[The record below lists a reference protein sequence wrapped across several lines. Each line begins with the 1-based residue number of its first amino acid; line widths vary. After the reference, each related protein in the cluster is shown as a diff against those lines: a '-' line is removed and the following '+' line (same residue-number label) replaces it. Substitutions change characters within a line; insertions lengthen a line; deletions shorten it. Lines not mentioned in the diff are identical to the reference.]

1 MKNIF
6 ESIGMSISH
15 AVDCVVEKNRRSAQ
29 INRLKLVI
37 RREERISEKAY
48 IALGKYYYHNLRDEN
63 DPVTEPHCVAID
75 QASRRMDRAITRLE
89 DLFVKQEQ
97 AEDACSGCDFDCNSC
112 QGFCGN
118 DEEEDFCCEEPAA
131 PEAACDCCTSSAEE
145 ETCHCEENSCG
156 CEEESC
162 CEEPTATEEPSDNE
176 EAPEA
181 AQPPVESTYSGVEE
195 AADPRDNREI
205 PFQ

>member
-1 MKNIF
+1 MKNIL

-15 AVDCVVEKNRRSAQ
+15 AVDCVVEKNRKSAQ

-48 IALGKYYYHNLRDEN
+48 IALGKYYYHNLRDEK
-63 DPVTEPHCVAID
+63 DPVTEPHCAAVD

-89 DLFVKQEQ
+89 ELFAQPGQE
-97 AEDACSGCDFDCNSC
+97 ESECVGCDFDCSSC
-112 QGFCGN
+112 QGFCDCE
-118 DEEEDFCCEEPAA
+118 DEEEETPSCEEPAK
-131 PEAACDCCTSSAEE
+131 
-145 ETCHCEENSCG
+145 ETET
-156 CEEESC
+156 C
-162 CEEPTATEEPSDNE
+162 CEETATEEEPCCQEAPTEETPIAPEEPTIKE
-176 EAPEA
+176 EAPESV
-181 AQPPVESTYSGVEE
+181 QPPVENTTYSGAAE

>member
-1 MKNIF
+1 MKNIL

-63 DPVTEPHCVAID
+63 DPVTEPHCVAVD
-75 QASRRMDRAITRLE
+75 QASRRLDRAITRLE
-89 DLFVKQEQ
+89 DLFAKPEQ
-97 AEDACSGCDFDCNSC
+97 TQDECSECEFDCNSC

-118 DEEEDFCCEEPAA
+118 DEEEDTCCQEAAA
-131 PEAACDCCTSSAEE
+131 PEATCDCCSSPAEE
-145 ETCHCEENSCG
+145 PSCSCEED
-156 CEEESC
+156 SC
-162 CEEPTATEEPSDNE
+162 CKESTVVEEPSDSQETTE
-176 EAPEA
+176 ETTEA
-181 AQPPVESTYSGVEE
+181 TQPPVESTYSGVEE

>member
-1 MKNIF
+1 MKNIL

-15 AVDCVVEKNRRSAQ
+15 AVDCVVEKNRKSAQ

-63 DPVTEPHCVAID
+63 DPVTEPHCAAVD
-75 QASRRMDRAITRLE
+75 QASRRLDRAITRLE
-89 DLFVKQEQ
+89 ELFAQPAQE
-97 AEDACSGCDFDCNSC
+97 ENECTGCDFDCSSC
-112 QGFCGN
+112 QGFCDCE
-118 DEEEDFCCEEPAA
+118 DEEEEASCCEEPAKETETCCCQ
-131 PEAACDCCTSSAEE
+131 EASAEE
-145 ETCHCEENSCG
+145 EAPVEEPAPV
-156 CEEESC
+156 EEE
-162 CEEPTATEEPSDNE
+162 A
-176 EAPEA
+176 AP
-181 AQPPVESTYSGVEE
+181 QSPVESTYTGTEE

>member
-1 MKNIF
+1 MKNIL

-63 DPVTEPHCVAID
+63 DPVTEPHCVAVD
-75 QASRRMDRAITRLE
+75 QASRRLDRAITRLE
-89 DLFVKQEQ
+89 DLFAKPEQ
-97 AEDACSGCDFDCNSC
+97 TQDECAECEFDCTTC

-118 DEEEDFCCEEPAA
+118 DEEEDTCCEETAA
-131 PEAACDCCTSSAEE
+131 PEATCDCCSSPAEE
-145 ETCHCEENSCG
+145 PSCSCEED
-156 CEEESC
+156 SC
-162 CEEPTATEEPSDNE
+162 CKESTVVEEPSDCQETTE
-176 EAPEA
+176 ETTEA
-181 AQPPVESTYSGVEE
+181 TQPPVESAYSGVEE

>member
-1 MKNIF
+1 MKNIL

-63 DPVTEPHCVAID
+63 DPVTEPHCAAVD
-75 QASRRMDRAITRLE
+75 QAARRMDRAITRLE
-89 DLFVKQEQ
+89 EIFAQPQQEESEC
-97 AEDACSGCDFDCNSC
+97 ASCGYDCSSC
-112 QGFCGN
+112 Q
-118 DEEEDFCCEEPAA
+118 DF
-131 PEAACDCCTSSAEE
+131 
-145 ETCHCEENSCG
+145 CG
-156 CEEESC
+156 CEEEPEEACC
-162 CEEPTATEEPSDNE
+162 CETSQEEEACCEGGAKEEEPCCCQEAPAAQEAPVAE
-176 EAPEA
+176 EAPVEEPAPVEEEA
-181 AQPPVESTYSGVEE
+181 APQPPVESTYTGTEE

>member
-1 MKNIF
+1 MKNIL

-63 DPVTEPHCVAID
+63 DPVTEPHCVAVD
-75 QASRRMDRAITRLE
+75 QASRRLDRAITRLE
-89 DLFVKQEQ
+89 DLFAKPEQ
-97 AEDACSGCDFDCNSC
+97 TQDECAECEFDCNSC

-118 DEEEDFCCEEPAA
+118 DEEED
-131 PEAACDCCTSSAEE
+131 
-145 ETCHCEENSCG
+145 
-156 CEEESC
+156 SC
-162 CEEPTATEEPSDNE
+162 CKESTVVEEPSDSQETTE
-176 EAPEA
+176 ETTET
-181 AQPPVESTYSGVEE
+181 AQPPVDSTYSGVEE

>member
-1 MKNIF
+1 MKNIL

-15 AVDCVVEKNRRSAQ
+15 AVDCVVEKNRKSAQ

-63 DPVTEPHCVAID
+63 DPVTEPHCAAVD

-89 DLFVKQEQ
+89 ELFTQPGQE
-97 AEDACSGCDFDCNSC
+97 ENECSGCDFDCSSC
-112 QGFCGN
+112 QGFCDHE
-118 DEEEDFCCEEPAA
+118 DEEEETPSCEEPAKEIDTCCCKETA
-131 PEAACDCCTSSAEE
+131 PQQEPCCQEAPTVETSSAPEEVPVEE
-145 ETCHCEENSCG
+145 EVT
-156 CEEESC
+156 
-162 CEEPTATEEPSDNE
+162 EP
-176 EAPEA
+176 
-181 AQPPVESTYSGVEE
+181 AQPPVENTYSSVAE